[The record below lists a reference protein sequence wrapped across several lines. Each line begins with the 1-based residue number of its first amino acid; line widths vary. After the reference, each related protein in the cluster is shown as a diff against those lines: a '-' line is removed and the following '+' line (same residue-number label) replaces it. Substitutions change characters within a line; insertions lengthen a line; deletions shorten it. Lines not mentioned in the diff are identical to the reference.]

1 MIFNLLNLL
10 IGFSLLI
17 ITMAI
22 IVNYIRYRK
31 VNFFFFLLLLLAGL
45 ARFQYGLTTF
55 GFIHESKPLVFR
67 IFILLFIFPPIYYL
81 CLNSFISVKTTW
93 TKMLLHFVFF
103 FIIVLGR
110 IYFGAIEI
118 KLLGIIFSVYALF
131 YYYLLIRSSLFYFRQ
146 HQSIYTKQQLL
157 KVKQL
162 IVWIFSLSLNNF
174 IFTAYFI
181 LFNTTNKSE
190 AIDGM
195 FHSTS
200 IVWVLF
206 LIYLFL
212 NPSIIFNEIFK
223 KRDPNRDFI
232 QEFGVWNT
240 RAFQKIE
247 FRDSTLEQIIR
258 KNLEKLILDLKQL
271 PAEAIIASNSTHLL
285 QELAVHLNYPK
296 SHLKYALKYHCQYSQ
311 SDYLNLM
318 RVIYALQLMNNG
330 FLENYT
336 IETLV
341 DKCHFNSRTSFYRH
355 FKRHLGVSPS
365 KYKALID

>member
-17 ITMAI
+17 ITLAI

-103 FIIVLGR
+103 FLIVLGR

-118 KLLGIIFSVYALF
+118 KLLGIIFSAYALF
-131 YYYLLIRSSLFYFRQ
+131 YYYLLVRSSLFYFRQ

-206 LIYLFL
+206 LAYLFL

-223 KRDPNRDFI
+223 KRDPNRDYI

-247 FRDSTLEQIIR
+247 YRDSSLEQIIR

-271 PAEAIIASNSTHLL
+271 PAEAIISSSSTHLL

-355 FKRHLGVSPS
+355 FKKHLGVSPS

>member
-1 MIFNLLNLL
+1 MLFNLLNLL

-17 ITMAI
+17 ITLAI

-45 ARFQYGLTTF
+45 ARFQFGLTTF
-55 GFIHESKPLVFR
+55 GFIQETKPLVFR
-67 IFILLFIFPPIYYL
+67 IFILLFIFPPLYYL
-81 CLNSFISVKTTW
+81 CLNSFISVRTTW
-93 TKMLLHFVFF
+93 SKMLLHFAFF
-103 FIIVLGR
+103 FCIVLGR

-118 KLLGIIFSVYALF
+118 KLLGLIFSVYALF
-131 YYYLLIRSSLFYFRQ
+131 YYYLLVRSSLFYFRQ
-146 HQSIYTKQQLL
+146 HRSIYTKQQLL

-162 IVWIFSLSLNNF
+162 IIWIFSLSLNNF

-181 LFNTTNKSE
+181 LFNPTNKSA
-190 AIDGM
+190 AIVGM

-232 QEFGVWNT
+232 HEFGVWNT
-240 RAFQKIE
+240 RAFLKIE
-247 FRDSTLEQIIR
+247 PRDSSLEQIIR
-258 KNLEKLILDLKQL
+258 KNLEKLLQDLKQL
-271 PAEAIIASNSTHLL
+271 PPKLIIASTSTNLL
-285 QELAVHLNYPK
+285 QELAQQLNYPQ
-296 SHLKYALKYHCQYSQ
+296 SHLKYALKYHCQFSQ

-318 RVIYALQLMNNG
+318 RVIYALQLMNSG

-355 FKRHLGVSPS
+355 FKKHLGVSPS
-365 KYKALID
+365 KYKALIE

>member
-17 ITMAI
+17 ITLAI
-22 IVNYIRYRK
+22 IVNYIRYSK

-103 FIIVLGR
+103 FLIVLGR

-118 KLLGIIFSVYALF
+118 KLLGIIFSAYALF
-131 YYYLLIRSSLFYFRQ
+131 YYYLLVRSSLFYFRQ

-206 LIYLFL
+206 LAYLFL

-247 FRDSTLEQIIR
+247 YRDSSLEQIIR

-271 PAEAIIASNSTHLL
+271 PAEAIISSSSTHLL

-355 FKRHLGVSPS
+355 FKKHLGVSPS

>member
-17 ITMAI
+17 ITLAI

-103 FIIVLGR
+103 FLIVLGR

-118 KLLGIIFSVYALF
+118 KLLGIIFSAYALF
-131 YYYLLIRSSLFYFRQ
+131 YYYLLVRSSLFYFRQ

-206 LIYLFL
+206 LAYLFL

-247 FRDSTLEQIIR
+247 YRDSSLEQIIR

-271 PAEAIIASNSTHLL
+271 PAEAIISSSSTHLL

-355 FKRHLGVSPS
+355 FKKHLGVSPS

>member
-17 ITMAI
+17 ITLAI

-285 QELAVHLNYPK
+285 QELAAHLNYPK